1 MAVEKGLSFAPQIWK
16 AKNTM
21 SHLSTPSEPG
31 NGALH
36 GLRVLDLSRILA
48 GPTATQALADFGA
61 EVIKIE
67 KPGSGDDTRGW
78 GPPFVKDADNKDTR
92 ESAYFLSANRGK
104 KSVAVNVAHPVGQQ
118 IIRDLAVQSDILVE
132 NFKVGDLR
140 RYGLDFA
147 TLSALNPRLIY
158 CSITGFG
165 QTGPNAHRAGYDF
178 LAQAEGGIMSLTGEA
193 EGRPLK
199 VGVGIADVMCGMYA
213 LAGILAA
220 LQARHRTGLGQQ
232 IDVCLLDSQMAW
244 LVNQGVGYLTDGKVP
259 PRRGND
265 HPTIVPYGS
274 FPAADGEFVLAVGND
289 AQFARFLAIAGQ
301 PDLAGDA
308 RFSRNADRVRNRDV
322 LIPLIAALT
331 SQRTRADW
339 LQDLEAA
346 SIPAG
351 PIHDL
356 AEAFGS
362 PQVAAR
368 DMKISMPHPSAAS
381 GHVDLIGNP
390 VKFSATPVSFTQAPP
405 TLGQHTGEVL
415 QGLLGITQD
424 DLEQLVASGA
434 IGELK

>member
-1 MAVEKGLSFAPQIWK
+1 MNAMTGDA
-16 AKNTM
+16 AA
-21 SHLSTPSEPG
+21 SEPG
-31 NGALH
+31 GALE
-36 GLRVLDLSRILA
+36 GLRVVDLSRILA

-78 GPPFVKDADNKDTR
+78 GPPFIRDAQHRDTR
-92 ESAYFLSANRGK
+92 ESAYYLSANRGK
-104 KSVAVNVAHPVGQQ
+104 KSVAVNVAHPAGQQ
-118 IIRDLAVQSDILVE
+118 IIRDLALKSDILVE

-140 RYGLDFA
+140 RYGLDYA

-220 LQARHRTGLGQQ
+220 VQARHRTGAGQHV
-232 IDVCLLDSQMAW
+232 DVCLLDTQMAW
-244 LVNQGVGYLTDGKVP
+244 LINQGVGYLTDGKVP

-289 AQFARFLAIAGQ
+289 AQFARFVAIAGQ
-301 PDLAGDA
+301 PDIATDA
-308 RFSRNADRVRNRDV
+308 RFARNADRVVNRDA
-322 LIPLIAALT
+322 LIPIIAALT
-331 SQRTRADW
+331 RVRPKADW
-339 LQDLEAA
+339 LADLEAA
-346 SIPAG
+346 GIPAG
-351 PIHDL
+351 PINDL
-356 AEAFGS
+356 AQAFDS

-368 DMKISMPHPSAAS
+368 GMKIALPHAVAAS

-390 VKFSATPVSFTQAPP
+390 VKFSATPVAYTRAPP
-405 TLGQHTGEVL
+405 TLGQHTGDVL
-415 QGLLGITQD
+415 QGLLGLSRD
-424 DLEQLVASGA
+424 DLAQLVSVGA
-434 IGELK
+434 IGDLE